1 MAYSVSIAP
10 LAASAVIGATTNFT
24 ATTSGATVEGTETFE
39 WTVNGVK
46 QSSVTAAMNYI
57 AAGPA
62 GSKTVK
68 VVATVTPAE
77 GDPETAEAETTLTV
91 NNKAMP
97 AITLTLSPTS
107 VSKEIGQSQV
117 VTADVTGAPSG
128 ASIAY
133 VWKRGTVVIEG
144 QTAKTITLT
153 ESAETNYTLN
163 CEVAVSAPDYNNGT
177 AAKGIAVAFTKKTMS
192 GVSVTLSPISVS
204 KEIGQSQVV
213 TANVVGAPEGAS
225 IVYVWKRGTAVISGQ
240 TSKTITITESA
251 EANYTLNCE
260 VTVSAP
266 DYKPATAT
274 KSVPVVFTKK
284 TMSGVSVTLSPE
296 SITVE
301 QGSDASFKANVIGA
315 PEGATGTYSWTKD
328 GSPIEGSASTLVID
342 TSDIGS
348 QVIGVSVDV
357 SAEDYTPITVTT
369 TGGVTITKRVAP
381 TPDGELPYV
390 HPLPSRGSAYI
401 WCGWWVMDEIQ
412 RMTVE
417 GKDWKLDDPDSDY
430 YLHRYTLAKMLEEY
444 PEVDVQESRNGR
456 VVHRSA
462 LDVGIIYDYIY

>member
-24 ATTSGATVEGTETFE
+24 ATTSGAAAEGTETFV

-46 QSSVTAAMNYI
+46 QSSVTAAMNYV

-91 NNKAMP
+91 NNKTMP

-133 VWKRGTVVIEG
+133 VWKRGSSVISG
-144 QTAKTITLT
+144 QTGKTITLT
-153 ESAETNYTLN
+153 ESTETSYTLN
-163 CEVAVSAPDYNNGT
+163 CEVTVSAPDYNNVT
-177 AAKGIAVAFTKKTMS
+177 ATKGIAVAFTKKTMS
-192 GVSVTLSPISVS
+192 GVSVTL
-204 KEIGQSQVV
+204 
-213 TANVVGAPEGAS
+213 T
-225 IVYVWKRGTAVISGQ
+225 
-240 TSKTITITESA
+240 
-251 EANYTLNCE
+251 
-260 VTVSAP
+260 
-266 DYKPATAT
+266 
-274 KSVPVVFTKK
+274 
-284 TMSGVSVTLSPE
+284 PE
-296 SITVE
+296 SITTE
-301 QGSDASFKANVIGA
+301 QGSEASFKANVIGA
-315 PEGATGTYSWTKD
+315 PEGATGVYSWTKD
-328 GSPIEGSASTLVID
+328 GSPVEGSTSTLVID

-348 QVIGVSVDV
+348 QVIEVSVEV
-357 SAEDYTPITVTT
+357 SAEDYTPVTVTT
-369 TGGVTITKRVAP
+369 TGDVTITKRVAP

-390 HPLPSRGSAYI
+390 HPLPFRGTAYI

-430 YLHRYTLAKMLEEY
+430 YLHRYTLAKMLDDY
-444 PEVDVQESRNGR
+444 PEVDVQESRNGYI
-456 VVHRSA
+456 VHRTA
-462 LDVGIIYDYIY
+462 LDAGIIYP

>member
-24 ATTSGATVEGTETFE
+24 ATTSGAAVEGAETFV
-39 WTVNGVK
+39 WTVNGAP
-46 QSSVTAAMNYI
+46 QSSVTAAMNYV

-91 NNKAMP
+91 QNKTMP

-133 VWKRGTVVIEG
+133 VWKRGSSVISG
-144 QTAKTITLT
+144 QTGKTITLT
-153 ESAETNYTLN
+153 ESTETSYTLN
-163 CEVAVSAPDYNNGT
+163 CEVTVSAPDYNNGT
-177 AAKGIAVAFTKKTMS
+177 ATKGISVAFTKKTMS
-192 GVSVTLSPISVS
+192 GVSVTLTP
-204 KEIGQSQVV
+204 G
-213 TANVVGAPEGAS
+213 
-225 IVYVWKRGTAVISGQ
+225 
-240 TSKTITITESA
+240 
-251 EANYTLNCE
+251 
-260 VTVSAP
+260 
-266 DYKPATAT
+266 
-274 KSVPVVFTKK
+274 
-284 TMSGVSVTLSPE
+284 
-296 SITVE
+296 SITTE
-301 QGSDASFKANVIGA
+301 QGSEASFKANVIGA
-315 PEGATGTYSWTKD
+315 PEGATGVYSWTKD
-328 GSPIEGSASTLVID
+328 GSPVEGSTSTLVID

-348 QVIGVSVDV
+348 QVIEVSVEV
-357 SAEDYTPITVTT
+357 SAENYNPITVTT
-369 TGGVTITKRVAP
+369 TGNVTITKRVAP
-381 TPDGELPYV
+381 EPDGELPYI
-390 HPLPSRGSAYI
+390 HPLPFRGTAYI

-430 YLHRYTLAKMLEEY
+430 YLHRYTLAKMLDDY
-444 PEVDVQESRNGR
+444 PEVDVQESRNGYI
-456 VVHRSA
+456 VHRTA
-462 LDVGIIYDYIY
+462 LEAGIIYP

>member
-24 ATTSGATVEGTETFE
+24 ATTSGAAVEGTETFV

-46 QSSVTAAMNYI
+46 QSSVTAAMNYV

-91 NNKAMP
+91 NNKTMP

-133 VWKRGTVVIEG
+133 VWKRGSSVISG
-144 QTAKTITLT
+144 QTGKTITLT
-153 ESAETNYTLN
+153 ESTETSYTLN
-163 CEVAVSAPDYNNGT
+163 CEVTVSAPDYNNGT
-177 AAKGIAVAFTKKTMS
+177 ATKGIAVAFTKKTMS
-192 GVSVTLSPISVS
+192 GVSVTLTPSSITTEKGATASFTAA
-204 KEIGQSQVV
+204 V
-213 TANVVGAPEGAS
+213 TGAPAGAS
-225 IVYVWKRGTAVISGQ
+225 VA
-240 TSKTITITESA
+240 
-251 EANYTLNCE
+251 
-260 VTVSAP
+260 
-266 DYKPATAT
+266 
-274 KSVPVVFTKK
+274 
-284 TMSGVSVTLSPE
+284 
-296 SITVE
+296 
-301 QGSDASFKANVIGA
+301 
-315 PEGATGTYSWTKD
+315 YSWTKD
-328 GSPIEGSASTLVID
+328 GSPVEGSTSTLVID

-369 TGGVTITKRVAP
+369 TGNVTITKRVAP
-381 TPDGELPYV
+381 EPDGELPYI
-390 HPLPSRGSAYI
+390 HPLPFRGTAYI

-430 YLHRYTLAKMLEEY
+430 YLHRYTLAKMLDDY
-444 PEVDVQESRNGR
+444 PEVDVQESRNGYI
-456 VVHRSA
+456 VHRTA
-462 LDVGIIYDYIY
+462 LEAGIIYP

>member
-24 ATTSGATVEGTETFE
+24 ATTSGATAEGTETFV

-46 QSSVTAAMNYI
+46 QSSVTAAMNYV

-77 GDPETAEAETTLTV
+77 GGPETAEAETTLTV
-91 NNKAMP
+91 KNKTMP

-133 VWKRGTVVIEG
+133 VWKRGSSVISG
-144 QTAKTITLT
+144 QTGKTITLT
-153 ESAETNYTLN
+153 ESTETSYTLN
-163 CEVAVSAPDYNNGT
+163 CEVTVSAPDYNNGT
-177 AAKGIAVAFTKKTMS
+177 ATKGIAVAFTKKTMS
-192 GVSVTLSPISVS
+192 GVSVTL
-204 KEIGQSQVV
+204 
-213 TANVVGAPEGAS
+213 T
-225 IVYVWKRGTAVISGQ
+225 
-240 TSKTITITESA
+240 
-251 EANYTLNCE
+251 
-260 VTVSAP
+260 
-266 DYKPATAT
+266 
-274 KSVPVVFTKK
+274 
-284 TMSGVSVTLSPE
+284 PE
-296 SITVE
+296 SITTE
-301 QGSDASFKANVIGA
+301 QGSEASFKANVIDA
-315 PEGATGTYSWTKD
+315 PEGATGVYSWTKD
-328 GSPIEGSASTLVID
+328 GSPVEGSTSTLVID

-348 QVIGVSVDV
+348 QVIEVSVEV
-357 SAEDYTPITVTT
+357 SAENYNPITVTK
-369 TGGVTITKRVAP
+369 TGDVTITKRVAP
-381 TPDGELPYV
+381 EPDGELPYI
-390 HPLPSRGSAYI
+390 HPLPFRGTAYI

-430 YLHRYTLAKMLEEY
+430 YLHRYTLAKMLDDY
-444 PEVDVQESRNGR
+444 PEVDVQESRNGYI
-456 VVHRSA
+456 VHRTA
-462 LDVGIIYDYIY
+462 LEAGIIYP

>member
-24 ATTSGATVEGTETFE
+24 ATTSGAAAAGTESFV

-46 QSSVTAAMNYI
+46 QSSVTAAMNYV

-91 NNKAMP
+91 NNKTMP
-97 AITLTLSPTS
+97 AITLTLSPAS

-133 VWKRGTVVIEG
+133 VWKRGSSVISG
-144 QTAKTITLT
+144 QTGKTITLT
-153 ESAETNYTLN
+153 ESTET
-163 CEVAVSAPDYNNGT
+163 S
-177 AAKGIAVAFTKKTMS
+177 
-192 GVSVTLSPISVS
+192 
-204 KEIGQSQVV
+204 
-213 TANVVGAPEGAS
+213 
-225 IVYVWKRGTAVISGQ
+225 
-240 TSKTITITESA
+240 
-251 EANYTLNCE
+251 YTLNCE

-266 DYKPATAT
+266 DYNNGTAT
-274 KSVPVVFTKK
+274 KGIAVVFTKK
-284 TMSGVSVTLSPE
+284 TMSGVSVTLTPE
-296 SITVE
+296 SITTE
-301 QGSDASFKANVIGA
+301 QGTEASFKANVIGA
-315 PEGATGTYSWTKD
+315 PEGATGVYSWTKD
-328 GSPIEGSASTLVID
+328 GSPVEGSTSTLVID

-348 QVIGVSVDV
+348 QVIGVSVEV
-357 SAEDYTPITVTT
+357 SAENYNPITVTT
-369 TGGVTITKRVAP
+369 TGNVTITKRVAP
-381 TPDGELPYV
+381 EPDGELPYI
-390 HPLPSRGSAYI
+390 HPLPFRGTAYI

-430 YLHRYTLAKMLEEY
+430 YLHRYTLAKMLDDY
-444 PEVDVQESRNGR
+444 PEVDVQESRNGYI
-456 VVHRSA
+456 VHRTA
-462 LDVGIIYDYIY
+462 LEAGIIYP

>member
-24 ATTSGATVEGTETFE
+24 ATTSGAAAEGTEAFV

-46 QSSVTAAMNYI
+46 QSSVTAAMNYV

-68 VVATVTPAE
+68 VVATVTPTE

-91 NNKAMP
+91 QNKTMP

-117 VTADVTGAPSG
+117 VTANVAGAPAG

-133 VWKRGTVVIEG
+133 VWKRGSSVISG
-144 QTAKTITLT
+144 QTGKTITLT

-163 CEVAVSAPDYNNGT
+163 CEVTVSAPDYNNGT
-177 AAKGIAVAFTKKTMS
+177 ATKGISVAFTKKTMS
-192 GVSVTLSPISVS
+192 GVSVTL
-204 KEIGQSQVV
+204 
-213 TANVVGAPEGAS
+213 T
-225 IVYVWKRGTAVISGQ
+225 
-240 TSKTITITESA
+240 
-251 EANYTLNCE
+251 
-260 VTVSAP
+260 
-266 DYKPATAT
+266 
-274 KSVPVVFTKK
+274 
-284 TMSGVSVTLSPE
+284 PE
-296 SITVE
+296 SITTE
-301 QGSDASFKANVIGA
+301 QGSEASFKANVIGA
-315 PEGATGTYSWTKD
+315 PEGATGVYSWTKD
-328 GSPIEGSASTLVID
+328 GSPVEGSTSTLVID

-348 QVIGVSVDV
+348 QVIEVSVEV
-357 SAEDYTPITVTT
+357 SAENYNPITVTT
-369 TGGVTITKRVAP
+369 TGDVTITKRVAP
-381 TPDGELPYV
+381 EPDGELPYI
-390 HPLPSRGSAYI
+390 HPLPFRGTAYI

-430 YLHRYTLAKMLEEY
+430 YLHRYTLAKMLDDY
-444 PEVDVQESRNGR
+444 PEVDVQESRNGYI
-456 VVHRSA
+456 VHRTA
-462 LDVGIIYDYIY
+462 LEAGIIYP

>member
-24 ATTSGATVEGTETFE
+24 ATTSGATAEGTETFV
-39 WTVNGVK
+39 WTVNGAP
-46 QSSVTAAMNYI
+46 QSSVTAAMNYV

-91 NNKAMP
+91 NNKTMP

-133 VWKRGTVVIEG
+133 VWKRGADVIDG
-144 QTAKTITLT
+144 QTAKTIT
-153 ESAETNYTLN
+153 
-163 CEVAVSAPDYNNGT
+163 V
-177 AAKGIAVAFTKKTMS
+177 
-192 GVSVTLSPISVS
+192 
-204 KEIGQSQVV
+204 
-213 TANVVGAPEGAS
+213 
-225 IVYVWKRGTAVISGQ
+225 
-240 TSKTITITESA
+240 TESA

-260 VTVSAP
+260 VTVSAA
-266 DYKPATAT
+266 DYNPATAT
-274 KSVPVVFTKK
+274 KGVEVVFTKK
-284 TMSGVSVTLSPE
+284 V
-296 SITVE
+296 
-301 QGSDASFKANVIGA
+301 A
-315 PEGATGTYSWTKD
+315 PE
-328 GSPIEGSASTLVID
+328 
-342 TSDIGS
+342 
-348 QVIGVSVDV
+348 
-357 SAEDYTPITVTT
+357 
-369 TGGVTITKRVAP
+369 
-381 TPDGELPYV
+381 PDGELPYI
-390 HPLPSRGSAYI
+390 HPLPFRGTAYI

-430 YLHRYTLAKMLEEY
+430 YLHRYTLAKMLDDY
-444 PEVDVQESRNGR
+444 PEVDVQESRNGYI
-456 VVHRSA
+456 VHRTA
-462 LDVGIIYDYIY
+462 LEAGIIYP

>member
-24 ATTSGATVEGTETFE
+24 ATTSGATAEGTETFV

-46 QSSVTAAMNYI
+46 QSSVTAAMNYV

-91 NNKAMP
+91 NNKTMP

-117 VTADVTGAPSG
+117 VTADVTGAPAG

-133 VWKRGTVVIEG
+133 VWKRGADVIDG
-144 QTAKTITLT
+144 QTGKTIT
-153 ESAETNYTLN
+153 
-163 CEVAVSAPDYNNGT
+163 V
-177 AAKGIAVAFTKKTMS
+177 
-192 GVSVTLSPISVS
+192 
-204 KEIGQSQVV
+204 
-213 TANVVGAPEGAS
+213 
-225 IVYVWKRGTAVISGQ
+225 
-240 TSKTITITESA
+240 TESA

-260 VTVSAP
+260 VTVSAS
-266 DYKPATAT
+266 DYNPATAT
-274 KSVPVVFTKK
+274 KGVEVVFTKK
-284 TMSGVSVTLSPE
+284 V
-296 SITVE
+296 
-301 QGSDASFKANVIGA
+301 A
-315 PEGATGTYSWTKD
+315 PE
-328 GSPIEGSASTLVID
+328 
-342 TSDIGS
+342 
-348 QVIGVSVDV
+348 
-357 SAEDYTPITVTT
+357 
-369 TGGVTITKRVAP
+369 
-381 TPDGELPYV
+381 PDGELPYI
-390 HPLPSRGSAYI
+390 HPLPFRGTAYI

-430 YLHRYTLAKMLEEY
+430 YLHRYTLAKMLDDY
-444 PEVDVQESRNGR
+444 PEVDVQESRNGYI
-456 VVHRSA
+456 VHRTA
-462 LDVGIIYDYIY
+462 LEAGIIYP

>member
-24 ATTSGATVEGTETFE
+24 ATTSGATAEGTETFV

-46 QSSVTAAMNYI
+46 QSSVTAAMNYV

-77 GDPETAEAETTLTV
+77 GEAETAEAETTLTV
-91 NNKAMP
+91 QNKTMP

-133 VWKRGTVVIEG
+133 VWKRGSSVISG
-144 QTAKTITLT
+144 QTGKTITLT
-153 ESAETNYTLN
+153 ESTETSYTLN
-163 CEVAVSAPDYNNGT
+163 CEVTVSAPDYNNGT
-177 AAKGIAVAFTKKTMS
+177 ATKGIAVAFTKKTMS
-192 GVSVTLSPISVS
+192 GVSVTLTPSSITAEKGATASFTAAVTGAPAGASVAYSWTKDGSPVDGSTS
-204 KEIGQSQVV
+204 TLEIDTSTIGSQVIEV
-213 TANVVGAPEGAS
+213 S
-225 IVYVWKRGTAVISGQ
+225 AV
-240 TSKTITITESA
+240 
-251 EANYTLNCE
+251 
-260 VTVSAP
+260 VSAP
-266 DYKPATAT
+266 DYKPVTVT
-274 KSVPVVFTKK
+274 KTGNVTITKK
-284 TMSGVSVTLSPE
+284 TMSGVSVSLTPE
-296 SITVE
+296 SITTE
-301 QGSDASFKANVIGA
+301 QGSEASFKANVIGA
-315 PEGATGTYSWTKD
+315 PEGATGVYSWTKD
-328 GSPIEGSASTLVID
+328 GSPVEGSTSTLVID

-348 QVIGVSVDV
+348 QVIGVSVEV

-369 TGGVTITKRVAP
+369 TGNVTITKRVAP
-381 TPDGELPYV
+381 EPDGELPYI
-390 HPLPSRGSAYI
+390 HPLPFRGTAYI

-430 YLHRYTLAKMLEEY
+430 YLHRYTLAKMLDDY
-444 PEVDVQESRNGR
+444 PEVDVQESRNGYI
-456 VVHRSA
+456 VHRTA
-462 LDVGIIYDYIY
+462 LEAGIIYP

>member
-24 ATTSGATVEGTETFE
+24 ATTSGAAVEGTETFV
-39 WTVNGVK
+39 WIVNGAP
-46 QSSVTAAMNYI
+46 QSSVTAAMNYV

-91 NNKAMP
+91 QNKTMP

-133 VWKRGTVVIEG
+133 VWKRGSSVISG
-144 QTAKTITLT
+144 QTGKTITLT
-153 ESAETNYTLN
+153 ESTET
-163 CEVAVSAPDYNNGT
+163 S
-177 AAKGIAVAFTKKTMS
+177 
-192 GVSVTLSPISVS
+192 
-204 KEIGQSQVV
+204 
-213 TANVVGAPEGAS
+213 
-225 IVYVWKRGTAVISGQ
+225 
-240 TSKTITITESA
+240 
-251 EANYTLNCE
+251 YTLNCE

-266 DYKPATAT
+266 DYNNGTAT
-274 KSVPVVFTKK
+274 KGIAVAFTKKTMGAVSVTLTPSSITAEKGAEASFKADVTGAPAGASVAYSWTKDGSPVEGSTSTLEIDTSTIGSQVIEVSAVVSAPDYKPVTVTKPGNVTITKK
-284 TMSGVSVTLSPE
+284 TMSGVSVSLTPE
-296 SITVE
+296 SITTE
-301 QGSDASFKANVIGA
+301 QGSEASFKANVIGA
-315 PEGATGTYSWTKD
+315 PEGATGVYSWTKD
-328 GSPIEGSASTLVID
+328 GSPVEGSTSTLVID

-357 SAEDYTPITVTT
+357 SAEDYTPVTVTK
-369 TGGVTITKRVAP
+369 TGNVTITKRVAP

-390 HPLPSRGSAYI
+390 HPLPFRGTAYI

-430 YLHRYTLAKMLEEY
+430 YLHRYTLAKMLDDY
-444 PEVDVQESRNGR
+444 PEVDVQESRNGYI
-456 VVHRSA
+456 VHRTA
-462 LDVGIIYDYIY
+462 LEAGIIYP

>member
-1 MAYSVSIAP
+1 MAYTVSIAP

-24 ATTSGATVEGTETFE
+24 ATTSGAAVEGTETFV

-46 QSSVTAAMNYI
+46 QSSVTAAMNYV

-77 GDPETAEAETTLTV
+77 GAPETAEAETTLTV
-91 NNKAMP
+91 QNKTMP

-117 VTADVTGAPSG
+117 VTANVVGAPEG

-144 QTAKTITLT
+144 QTAKTIT
-153 ESAETNYTLN
+153 
-163 CEVAVSAPDYNNGT
+163 
-177 AAKGIAVAFTKKTMS
+177 
-192 GVSVTLSPISVS
+192 
-204 KEIGQSQVV
+204 
-213 TANVVGAPEGAS
+213 
-225 IVYVWKRGTAVISGQ
+225 
-240 TSKTITITESA
+240 ITESA

-260 VTVSAP
+260 ATVSAP
-266 DYKPATAT
+266 DYNPVTVSKGA
-274 KSVPVVFTKK
+274 SVTITKK
-284 TMSGVSVTLSPE
+284 TMGDVSVTLTPE

-301 QGSDASFKANVIGA
+301 QGSDASFKADVIGA
-315 PEGATGTYSWTKD
+315 PEGASGTYSWTKE
-328 GSPIEGSASTLVID
+328 GSPVEGSTSTLVID

-348 QVIGVSVDV
+348 QVIGVSVEV
-357 SAEDYTPITVTT
+357 SAEDYNSVTVTT
-369 TGGVTITKRVAP
+369 TGNVTITKRVAP
-381 TPDGELPYV
+381 TPNGELPYI
-390 HPLPSRGSAYI
+390 HPLPFRGTAYI

-430 YLHRYTLAKMLEEY
+430 YLHRYTLAKMLDDY
-444 PEVDVQESRNGR
+444 PEVDIQESRNGYI
-456 VVHRSA
+456 VHRTA
-462 LDVGIIYDYIY
+462 LEAGIIYP

>member
-24 ATTSGATVEGTETFE
+24 ATTSGAAAEGTETFV

-46 QSSVTAAMNYI
+46 QSSVTAAMNYV

-91 NNKAMP
+91 NNKTMP

-133 VWKRGTVVIEG
+133 VWKRGSSVISG
-144 QTAKTITLT
+144 QTGKTITLT
-153 ESAETNYTLN
+153 ESTET
-163 CEVAVSAPDYNNGT
+163 S
-177 AAKGIAVAFTKKTMS
+177 
-192 GVSVTLSPISVS
+192 
-204 KEIGQSQVV
+204 
-213 TANVVGAPEGAS
+213 
-225 IVYVWKRGTAVISGQ
+225 
-240 TSKTITITESA
+240 
-251 EANYTLNCE
+251 YTLNCE

-266 DYKPATAT
+266 DYNNGTAT
-274 KSVPVVFTKK
+274 KGIAVTFTKK
-284 TMSGVSVTLSPE
+284 TMSGVSVTLTPSSITAEKGAEASFKADVTGAPAGASVAYSWTKDGSPVEGSTSTLEIDTSTIGSQVIEVSAVVSAPDYKPVTVTKTGNVTITKKTMSGVSVTLTPE
-296 SITVE
+296 SITTE
-301 QGSDASFKANVIGA
+301 QGSEASFKANVIGA
-315 PEGATGTYSWTKD
+315 PEGATGVYSWTKD
-328 GSPIEGSASTLVID
+328 GSPVEGSTSTLVID

-348 QVIGVSVDV
+348 QVIGVSVEV
-357 SAEDYTPITVTT
+357 SADDYTPITVTT
-369 TGGVTITKRVAP
+369 TGDVTITKRVAP
-381 TPDGELPYV
+381 EPDGELPYI
-390 HPLPSRGSAYI
+390 HPLPFRGTAYI

-430 YLHRYTLAKMLEEY
+430 YLHRYTLAKMLDDY
-444 PEVDVQESRNGR
+444 PEVDVQESRNGYI
-456 VVHRSA
+456 VHRTA
-462 LDVGIIYDYIY
+462 LEAGIIYP

>member
-24 ATTSGATVEGTETFE
+24 ATTSGAAAEGTETFV

-46 QSSVTAAMNYI
+46 QSSVTAAMNYV

-91 NNKAMP
+91 NNKTMP

-133 VWKRGTVVIEG
+133 VWKRGSSVISG
-144 QTAKTITLT
+144 QTGKTITLT
-153 ESAETNYTLN
+153 ESTETSYTLN
-163 CEVAVSAPDYNNGT
+163 CEVTVSAPDYNNGT
-177 AAKGIAVAFTKKTMS
+177 ATKGIAVAFTKKTMS
-192 GVSVTLSPISVS
+192 GVSVTLTPSSITAEKGAEASFTAAVTGAPAGASVAYSWTKDGSPVDGSTS
-204 KEIGQSQVV
+204 TLEIDTSTIGSQVIEV
-213 TANVVGAPEGAS
+213 S
-225 IVYVWKRGTAVISGQ
+225 AV
-240 TSKTITITESA
+240 
-251 EANYTLNCE
+251 
-260 VTVSAP
+260 VSAP
-266 DYKPATAT
+266 DYKPVTVT
-274 KSVPVVFTKK
+274 KTGNVTITKK
-284 TMSGVSVTLSPE
+284 TMSGVSVTLTPE
-296 SITVE
+296 SITTE
-301 QGSDASFKANVIGA
+301 QGSEASFKANVIGA
-315 PEGATGTYSWTKD
+315 PEGATGVYSWTKD
-328 GSPIEGSASTLVID
+328 GSPVEGSTSTLVID

-348 QVIGVSVDV
+348 QVIGVSVEV
-357 SAEDYTPITVTT
+357 SAEDYVPITVTK
-369 TGGVTITKRVAP
+369 TGDVTITKRVAP
-381 TPDGELPYV
+381 EPDGELPYI
-390 HPLPSRGSAYI
+390 HPLPFRGTAYI

-430 YLHRYTLAKMLEEY
+430 YLHRYTLAKMLDDY
-444 PEVDVQESRNGR
+444 PEVDVQESRNGYI
-456 VVHRSA
+456 VHRTA
-462 LDVGIIYDYIY
+462 LEAGIIYP

>member
-24 ATTSGATVEGTETFE
+24 ATTSGATAEGTETFV

-46 QSSVTAAMNYI
+46 QSSVTAAMNYV

-77 GDPETAEAETTLTV
+77 GDPEMAEAETTLTV
-91 NNKAMP
+91 NNKTMP
-97 AITLTLSPTS
+97 AITLTLSPAS

-133 VWKRGTVVIEG
+133 VWKRGSSVISG

-153 ESAETNYTLN
+153 ESTETSYTLN
-163 CEVAVSAPDYNNGT
+163 CEVTVSAPDYNNGT
-177 AAKGIAVAFTKKTMS
+177 ATKGIAVAFTKKTMS
-192 GVSVTLSPISVS
+192 GVSVTLTPSSITAVKGATASFTAAVTGAPAGASVAYSWTKDGSPVDGSTSTLEVDTS
-204 KEIGQSQVV
+204 TIGSQVIEV
-213 TANVVGAPEGAS
+213 S
-225 IVYVWKRGTAVISGQ
+225 AV
-240 TSKTITITESA
+240 
-251 EANYTLNCE
+251 
-260 VTVSAP
+260 VSAP
-266 DYKPATAT
+266 DYKPVTVT
-274 KSVPVVFTKK
+274 KTGNVTITKK
-284 TMSGVSVTLSPE
+284 TMSGVSVSLTPE
-296 SITVE
+296 SITTE
-301 QGSDASFKANVIGA
+301 QGSEASFKANVIGA
-315 PEGATGTYSWTKD
+315 PEGATGVYSWTKD
-328 GSPIEGSASTLVID
+328 GSPVEGSTSTLVID

-348 QVIGVSVDV
+348 QVIEVSVEV

-369 TGGVTITKRVAP
+369 TGDVTITKRVAP
-381 TPDGELPYV
+381 EPDGELPYI
-390 HPLPSRGSAYI
+390 HPLPFRGTAYI

-430 YLHRYTLAKMLEEY
+430 YLHRYTLAKMLDDY
-444 PEVDVQESRNGR
+444 PEVDVQESRNGYI
-456 VVHRSA
+456 VHRTA
-462 LDVGIIYDYIY
+462 LEAGIIYP

>member
-24 ATTSGATVEGTETFE
+24 ATTSGAAAAGTESFV

-46 QSSVTAAMNYI
+46 QSSVTAAMNYV

-68 VVATVTPAE
+68 VVATVTPTE

-91 NNKAMP
+91 QNKTMP

-117 VTADVTGAPSG
+117 VTANVAGAPAG

-133 VWKRGTVVIEG
+133 VWKRGSSVISG
-144 QTAKTITLT
+144 QTSKTITLT

-163 CEVAVSAPDYNNGT
+163 CEVTVSAPDYNNGT
-177 AAKGIAVAFTKKTMS
+177 ATKGISVAFTKKTMS
-192 GVSVTLSPISVS
+192 GVSVTL
-204 KEIGQSQVV
+204 
-213 TANVVGAPEGAS
+213 T
-225 IVYVWKRGTAVISGQ
+225 
-240 TSKTITITESA
+240 
-251 EANYTLNCE
+251 
-260 VTVSAP
+260 
-266 DYKPATAT
+266 
-274 KSVPVVFTKK
+274 
-284 TMSGVSVTLSPE
+284 PE
-296 SITVE
+296 SITTE
-301 QGSDASFKANVIGA
+301 QGSEASFKANVIGA
-315 PEGATGTYSWTKD
+315 PEGATGVYSWTKD
-328 GSPIEGSASTLVID
+328 GSPVEGSTSTLVID

-348 QVIGVSVDV
+348 QVIEVSVEV
-357 SAEDYTPITVTT
+357 SAENYNPITVTT
-369 TGGVTITKRVAP
+369 TGDVTITKRVAP
-381 TPDGELPYV
+381 EPDGELPYI
-390 HPLPSRGSAYI
+390 HPLPFRGTAYI

-430 YLHRYTLAKMLEEY
+430 YLHRYTLAKMLDDY
-444 PEVDVQESRNGR
+444 PEVDVQESRNGYI
-456 VVHRSA
+456 VHRTA
-462 LDVGIIYDYIY
+462 LEAGIIYP

>member
-24 ATTSGATVEGTETFE
+24 ATTSGATAEGTETFV
-39 WTVNGVK
+39 WTVNGAP
-46 QSSVTAAMNYI
+46 QSSVTAAMNYV

-91 NNKAMP
+91 NNKTMP

-133 VWKRGTVVIEG
+133 VWKRGSSVISG
-144 QTAKTITLT
+144 QTGKTITLT
-153 ESAETNYTLN
+153 ESTETSYTLN
-163 CEVAVSAPDYNNGT
+163 CEVTVSAPDYNNGT
-177 AAKGIAVAFTKKTMS
+177 ATKGIAVAFTKKTMS
-192 GVSVTLSPISVS
+192 GVSVTL
-204 KEIGQSQVV
+204 
-213 TANVVGAPEGAS
+213 T
-225 IVYVWKRGTAVISGQ
+225 
-240 TSKTITITESA
+240 
-251 EANYTLNCE
+251 
-260 VTVSAP
+260 
-266 DYKPATAT
+266 
-274 KSVPVVFTKK
+274 
-284 TMSGVSVTLSPE
+284 PE
-296 SITVE
+296 SITTE
-301 QGSDASFKANVIGA
+301 QGSEASFKANVIGA
-315 PEGATGTYSWTKD
+315 PEGATGVYSWTKD
-328 GSPIEGSASTLVID
+328 GSPVEGSTSTLVID

-348 QVIGVSVDV
+348 QVIEVSVEV
-357 SAEDYTPITVTT
+357 SAENYNPITVTT
-369 TGGVTITKRVAP
+369 IGNVTITKRVAP
-381 TPDGELPYV
+381 EPDGELPYI
-390 HPLPSRGSAYI
+390 HPLPFRGTAYI

-430 YLHRYTLAKMLEEY
+430 YLHRYTLAKMLDDY
-444 PEVDVQESRNGR
+444 PEVDVQESRNGYI
-456 VVHRSA
+456 VHRTA
-462 LDVGIIYDYIY
+462 LEAGIIYP

>member
-24 ATTSGATVEGTETFE
+24 ATTSGATAEGTETFV

-46 QSSVTAAMNYI
+46 QSSVTAAMNYV

-77 GDPETAEAETTLTV
+77 GEAETAEAETTLTV
-91 NNKAMP
+91 QNKTMP

-133 VWKRGTVVIEG
+133 VWKRGSSVISG
-144 QTAKTITLT
+144 QTGKTITLT
-153 ESAETNYTLN
+153 ESTETSYTLN
-163 CEVAVSAPDYNNGT
+163 CEVTVSAPDHNNGT
-177 AAKGIAVAFTKKTMS
+177 ATKGIAVAFTKKTMS
-192 GVSVTLSPISVS
+192 GVSVTLTPSSITAEKGATASFTAAVTGAPAGASVAYSWTKDGSPVDGSTSTLEVDTS
-204 KEIGQSQVV
+204 TIGSQVIEV
-213 TANVVGAPEGAS
+213 S
-225 IVYVWKRGTAVISGQ
+225 AV
-240 TSKTITITESA
+240 
-251 EANYTLNCE
+251 
-260 VTVSAP
+260 VSAP
-266 DYKPATAT
+266 DYKPVTVT
-274 KSVPVVFTKK
+274 KTGNVTITKK
-284 TMSGVSVTLSPE
+284 TMSGVSVSLTPE
-296 SITVE
+296 SITTE
-301 QGSDASFKANVIGA
+301 QGSEASFKANVIGA
-315 PEGATGTYSWTKD
+315 PEGATGVYSWTKD
-328 GSPIEGSASTLVID
+328 GSPVEGSTSTLVID

-348 QVIGVSVDV
+348 QVIGVSVEV

-369 TGGVTITKRVAP
+369 TGDVTITKRVAP
-381 TPDGELPYV
+381 EPDGELPYI
-390 HPLPSRGSAYI
+390 HPLPFRGTAYI

-430 YLHRYTLAKMLEEY
+430 YLHRYTLAKMLDDY
-444 PEVDVQESRNGR
+444 PEVDVQESRNGYI
-456 VVHRSA
+456 VHRTA
-462 LDVGIIYDYIY
+462 LEAGIIYP

>member
-24 ATTSGATVEGTETFE
+24 ATTSGAAAEGTEAFV

-46 QSSVTAAMNYI
+46 QSSGTAAMNYV

-91 NNKAMP
+91 NNKTMP

-117 VTADVTGAPSG
+117 VTADVTGAPPG

-133 VWKRGTVVIEG
+133 VWKRGSSVISG
-144 QTAKTITLT
+144 QTGKTITLT
-153 ESAETNYTLN
+153 ESTETSYTLN
-163 CEVAVSAPDYNNGT
+163 CEVTVSAPDYNNGT
-177 AAKGIAVAFTKKTMS
+177 ATKGIAVAFTKKTMS
-192 GVSVTLSPISVS
+192 GVSVTL
-204 KEIGQSQVV
+204 
-213 TANVVGAPEGAS
+213 T
-225 IVYVWKRGTAVISGQ
+225 
-240 TSKTITITESA
+240 
-251 EANYTLNCE
+251 
-260 VTVSAP
+260 
-266 DYKPATAT
+266 
-274 KSVPVVFTKK
+274 
-284 TMSGVSVTLSPE
+284 PE
-296 SITVE
+296 SITTE
-301 QGSDASFKANVIGA
+301 QGSEASFKANVIGA
-315 PEGATGTYSWTKD
+315 PEGATGVYSWTKD
-328 GSPIEGSASTLVID
+328 GSPVEGSTSTLVID

-348 QVIGVSVDV
+348 QVIEVSVEV
-357 SAEDYTPITVTT
+357 SAENYNPITVTT
-369 TGGVTITKRVAP
+369 TGNVTITKRVAP
-381 TPDGELPYV
+381 EPDGELPYI
-390 HPLPSRGSAYI
+390 HPLPFRGTAYI

-430 YLHRYTLAKMLEEY
+430 YLHRYTLAKMLDDY
-444 PEVDVQESRNGR
+444 PEVDVQESRNGYI
-456 VVHRSA
+456 VHRTA
-462 LDVGIIYDYIY
+462 LEAGIIYP

>member
-24 ATTSGATVEGTETFE
+24 ATTSGAAAEGTEAFV

-46 QSSVTAAMNYI
+46 QSSVTAVMNYV

-68 VVATVTPAE
+68 VVATVTPTE

-91 NNKAMP
+91 QNKTMP

-133 VWKRGTVVIEG
+133 VWKRGSVVISG
-144 QTAKTITLT
+144 QTGKTITLT
-153 ESAETNYTLN
+153 ESTET
-163 CEVAVSAPDYNNGT
+163 S
-177 AAKGIAVAFTKKTMS
+177 
-192 GVSVTLSPISVS
+192 
-204 KEIGQSQVV
+204 
-213 TANVVGAPEGAS
+213 
-225 IVYVWKRGTAVISGQ
+225 
-240 TSKTITITESA
+240 
-251 EANYTLNCE
+251 YTLNCE

-266 DYKPATAT
+266 DYNNGTAT
-274 KSVPVVFTKK
+274 KGIAVAFTKKTMGAVSVALTPSSVTAEKGAEASFKADVTGAPAGASVAYSWTKDGSPVEGSTSTLEIDTSTIGSQVIEVSAVVSAPDYKPVTVTKTGNVTITKK
-284 TMSGVSVTLSPE
+284 TMSGVSVTLTPE
-296 SITVE
+296 SITTE
-301 QGSDASFKANVIGA
+301 QGSEASFKANVIGA
-315 PEGATGTYSWTKD
+315 PEGATGVYSWTKD
-328 GSPIEGSASTLVID
+328 GSPVEGSTSTLVID

-348 QVIGVSVDV
+348 QVIEVSVEV
-357 SAEDYTPITVTT
+357 SAEDYTPITVTK
-369 TGGVTITKRVAP
+369 TGDVTITKRVAP
-381 TPDGELPYV
+381 EPDGELPYI
-390 HPLPSRGSAYI
+390 HPLPFRGTAYI

-430 YLHRYTLAKMLEEY
+430 YLHRYTLAKMLDDY
-444 PEVDVQESRNGR
+444 PEVDVQESRNGYI
-456 VVHRSA
+456 VHRTA
-462 LDVGIIYDYIY
+462 LEAGIIYP

>member
-24 ATTSGATVEGTETFE
+24 ATTSGAAVEGTETFV

-46 QSSVTAAMNYI
+46 QSSVTAAMNYV

-91 NNKAMP
+91 NNKTMP

-133 VWKRGTVVIEG
+133 VWKRGSSVISG
-144 QTAKTITLT
+144 QTGKTITLT
-153 ESAETNYTLN
+153 ESTETSYTLN
-163 CEVAVSAPDYNNGT
+163 CEVTVSAPDYNNGT
-177 AAKGIAVAFTKKTMS
+177 ATKGIAVAFTKKTMS
-192 GVSVTLSPISVS
+192 GVSVTL
-204 KEIGQSQVV
+204 
-213 TANVVGAPEGAS
+213 T
-225 IVYVWKRGTAVISGQ
+225 
-240 TSKTITITESA
+240 
-251 EANYTLNCE
+251 
-260 VTVSAP
+260 
-266 DYKPATAT
+266 
-274 KSVPVVFTKK
+274 
-284 TMSGVSVTLSPE
+284 PE
-296 SITVE
+296 SITTE
-301 QGSDASFKANVIGA
+301 QGSEASFKANVIGA
-315 PEGATGTYSWTKD
+315 PEGATGVYSWTKD
-328 GSPIEGSASTLVID
+328 GSPVEGSTSTLVID
-342 TSDIGS
+342 TSDMGS
-348 QVIGVSVDV
+348 QVIEVSVEV
-357 SAEDYTPITVTT
+357 SAENYNPITVTT
-369 TGGVTITKRVAP
+369 TGNVTITKRVAP
-381 TPDGELPYV
+381 EPDGELPYI
-390 HPLPSRGSAYI
+390 HPLPFRGTAYI

-430 YLHRYTLAKMLEEY
+430 YLHRYTLAKMLDDY
-444 PEVDVQESRNGR
+444 PEVDVQESRNGYI
-456 VVHRSA
+456 VHRTA
-462 LDVGIIYDYIY
+462 LEAGIIYP

>member
-24 ATTSGATVEGTETFE
+24 ATTSGAAAEGTETFV

-46 QSSVTAAMNYI
+46 QSSVTAAMNYV

-77 GDPETAEAETTLTV
+77 GEAETAEAETTLTV
-91 NNKAMP
+91 QNKTMP

-117 VTADVTGAPSG
+117 VTANVVGAPEG

-144 QTAKTITLT
+144 QTAKTIT
-153 ESAETNYTLN
+153 
-163 CEVAVSAPDYNNGT
+163 
-177 AAKGIAVAFTKKTMS
+177 
-192 GVSVTLSPISVS
+192 
-204 KEIGQSQVV
+204 
-213 TANVVGAPEGAS
+213 
-225 IVYVWKRGTAVISGQ
+225 
-240 TSKTITITESA
+240 ITESA

-260 VTVSAP
+260 ATVSAP
-266 DYKPATAT
+266 DYNPVTVSKGA
-274 KSVPVVFTKK
+274 SVTITKK
-284 TMSGVSVTLSPE
+284 TMSGVSVTLTPSSITAEKGAEASFKADVTGALAGASVAYSWAKDGSPIEGSTSTLEIDTSTIGSQAIEVSAVVSAPDYKPVTVTKTGNVTITKKTMSGVSVTLTPE
-296 SITVE
+296 SITTE
-301 QGSDASFKANVIGA
+301 QGSEASFKANVIGA
-315 PEGATGTYSWTKD
+315 PEGATGVYSWTKD
-328 GSPIEGSASTLVID
+328 GSPVEGSTSTLVID

-357 SAEDYTPITVTT
+357 SAEDYTPVTVTT
-369 TGGVTITKRVAP
+369 TGDVTITKRVAP
-381 TPDGELPYV
+381 APDGELPYI
-390 HPLPSRGSAYI
+390 HPLPFRGTAYI

-412 RMTVE
+412 EMTVA
-417 GKDWKLDDPDSDY
+417 GKDWKLDDTDSDY
-430 YLHRYTLAKMLEEY
+430 YLHRYTLAKMLDDY

-456 VVHRSA
+456 IVHRSA
-462 LDVGIIYDYIY
+462 LEAGIIY

>member
-24 ATTSGATVEGTETFE
+24 ATTSGAAVKGTESFV

-46 QSSVTAAMNYI
+46 QSSVTAAMKYV

-62 GSKTVK
+62 GSKTIK

-91 NNKAMP
+91 KNKTMP

-117 VTADVTGAPSG
+117 VTADVSGAPAG

-133 VWKRGTVVIEG
+133 VWKRGTTVIAG
-144 QTAKTITLT
+144 QTGKTITLT
-153 ESAETNYTLN
+153 ESVETSYTLN
-163 CEVAVSAPDYNNGT
+163 CEVKVSAPDYNNGT
-177 AAKGIAVAFTKKTMS
+177 ATKGIAVAFTK
-192 GVSVTLSPISVS
+192 
-204 KEIGQSQVV
+204 
-213 TANVVGAPEGAS
+213 
-225 IVYVWKRGTAVISGQ
+225 
-240 TSKTITITESA
+240 
-251 EANYTLNCE
+251 
-260 VTVSAP
+260 
-266 DYKPATAT
+266 
-274 KSVPVVFTKK
+274 
-284 TMSGVSVTLSPE
+284 
-296 SITVE
+296 
-301 QGSDASFKANVIGA
+301 
-315 PEGATGTYSWTKD
+315 
-328 GSPIEGSASTLVID
+328 
-342 TSDIGS
+342 
-348 QVIGVSVDV
+348 
-357 SAEDYTPITVTT
+357 
-369 TGGVTITKRVAP
+369 RVAP
-381 TPDGELPYV
+381 GPDGELPYI
-390 HPLPSRGSAYI
+390 HPLPFRGTAYI

>member
-24 ATTSGATVEGTETFE
+24 ATTSGATAEGTETFV

-46 QSSVTAAMNYI
+46 QSSVTAAMNYV

-68 VVATVTPAE
+68 VVATVAPAE

-91 NNKAMP
+91 KNKTMP

-133 VWKRGTVVIEG
+133 VWKRGSSVISG
-144 QTAKTITLT
+144 QTGKTITLT
-153 ESAETNYTLN
+153 ESAET
-163 CEVAVSAPDYNNGT
+163 S
-177 AAKGIAVAFTKKTMS
+177 
-192 GVSVTLSPISVS
+192 
-204 KEIGQSQVV
+204 
-213 TANVVGAPEGAS
+213 
-225 IVYVWKRGTAVISGQ
+225 
-240 TSKTITITESA
+240 
-251 EANYTLNCE
+251 YTLNCE

-266 DYKPATAT
+266 DYNNGTAT
-274 KSVPVVFTKK
+274 KGIAVAFIKKTMSGVSVTLTPSSITAEKGATASFTAAVTGAPAGASVAYSWTKDGSPVDGSTSTLEIDTSTIGSQVIEVSAVVSAPDYKPVTVTKTGNVTITKK
-284 TMSGVSVTLSPE
+284 TMSGVSVTLTPE
-296 SITVE
+296 SITTE
-301 QGSDASFKANVIGA
+301 QGSEASFKANVIGA
-315 PEGATGTYSWTKD
+315 PEGATGVYSWTKD
-328 GSPIEGSASTLVID
+328 GSPVEGSTSTLVID

-348 QVIGVSVDV
+348 QVIEVSVEV
-357 SAEDYTPITVTT
+357 SAEDYTPITVTK
-369 TGGVTITKRVAP
+369 TGDVIITKRVAP
-381 TPDGELPYV
+381 EPDGELPYI
-390 HPLPSRGSAYI
+390 HPLPFRGTAYI

-430 YLHRYTLAKMLEEY
+430 YLHRYTLAKMLDDY
-444 PEVDVQESRNGR
+444 PEVDVQESRNGYI
-456 VVHRSA
+456 VHRTA
-462 LDVGIIYDYIY
+462 LEAGIIYP

>member
-24 ATTSGATVEGTETFE
+24 ATTSGAAAEGTEAFV

-46 QSSVTAAMNYI
+46 QSSVTAAMNYV

-68 VVATVTPAE
+68 VVATVTPTE

-91 NNKAMP
+91 QNKTMP

-117 VTADVTGAPSG
+117 VTANVAGAPAG

-133 VWKRGTVVIEG
+133 VWKRGSSVISG
-144 QTAKTITLT
+144 QTGKTITLT

-163 CEVAVSAPDYNNGT
+163 CEVTVSAPDYNNGT
-177 AAKGIAVAFTKKTMS
+177 ATKGISVAFTKKTMS
-192 GVSVTLSPISVS
+192 GVSVTL
-204 KEIGQSQVV
+204 
-213 TANVVGAPEGAS
+213 T
-225 IVYVWKRGTAVISGQ
+225 
-240 TSKTITITESA
+240 
-251 EANYTLNCE
+251 
-260 VTVSAP
+260 
-266 DYKPATAT
+266 
-274 KSVPVVFTKK
+274 
-284 TMSGVSVTLSPE
+284 PE
-296 SITVE
+296 SITTE
-301 QGSDASFKANVIGA
+301 QGSEASFKANVIGA
-315 PEGATGTYSWTKD
+315 PEGATGVYSWTKD
-328 GSPIEGSASTLVID
+328 GSPVEGSTSTLVID

-348 QVIGVSVDV
+348 QVIEVSVEV
-357 SAEDYTPITVTT
+357 SAEDYTPITVTK
-369 TGGVTITKRVAP
+369 TGDVTITKRVAP
-381 TPDGELPYV
+381 EPDGELPYI
-390 HPLPSRGSAYI
+390 HPLPFRGTAYI

-430 YLHRYTLAKMLEEY
+430 YLHRYTLAKMLDDY
-444 PEVDVQESRNGR
+444 PEVDVQESRNGYI
-456 VVHRSA
+456 VHRTA
-462 LDVGIIYDYIY
+462 LEAGIIYP

>member
-24 ATTSGATVEGTETFE
+24 ATTSGAAVEGTETFV

-46 QSSVTAAMNYI
+46 QSSVTAAMNYV

-91 NNKAMP
+91 KNKTMP

-133 VWKRGTVVIEG
+133 VWKRGTAVISG
-144 QTAKTITLT
+144 QTGKTITLT
-153 ESAETNYTLN
+153 ESTET
-163 CEVAVSAPDYNNGT
+163 S
-177 AAKGIAVAFTKKTMS
+177 
-192 GVSVTLSPISVS
+192 
-204 KEIGQSQVV
+204 
-213 TANVVGAPEGAS
+213 
-225 IVYVWKRGTAVISGQ
+225 
-240 TSKTITITESA
+240 
-251 EANYTLNCE
+251 YTLNCE

-266 DYKPATAT
+266 DYNNGTAT
-274 KSVPVVFTKK
+274 KGIAVAFIKKTMSGVSVTLTPSSITAEKGATASFTAAVTGAPAGASVAYSWTKDGSPVDGSTSTLEIDTSTIGSQVIEVSAIVSAPDYKPITVTKTGNVTITKK
-284 TMSGVSVTLSPE
+284 TMSGVSVTLTPE
-296 SITVE
+296 SITTE
-301 QGSDASFKANVIGA
+301 QGSEASFKANVIGA
-315 PEGATGTYSWTKD
+315 PEGATGVYSWTKD
-328 GSPIEGSASTLVID
+328 GSPVEGSTSTLVID

-348 QVIGVSVDV
+348 QVIGVSVEV

-369 TGGVTITKRVAP
+369 TGNVTITKRVAP
-381 TPDGELPYV
+381 EPDGELPYI
-390 HPLPSRGSAYI
+390 HPLPFRGTAYI

-430 YLHRYTLAKMLEEY
+430 YLHRYTLAKMLDDY
-444 PEVDVQESRNGR
+444 PEVDVQESRNGYI
-456 VVHRSA
+456 VHRTA
-462 LDVGIIYDYIY
+462 LEAGIIYP